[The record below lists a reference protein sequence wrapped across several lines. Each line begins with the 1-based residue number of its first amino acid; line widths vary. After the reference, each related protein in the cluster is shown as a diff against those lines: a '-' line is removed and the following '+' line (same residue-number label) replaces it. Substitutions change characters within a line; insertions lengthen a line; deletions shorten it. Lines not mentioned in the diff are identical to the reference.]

1 MITLICG
8 VCRAGKTT
16 YSRLFNNVIHLDDVE
31 KPGKRYAK
39 VNEILDGKS
48 GDVVVE
54 GVYETAEYRSE
65 LLKHYKGEGKRLCI
79 WLDPSEETIK
89 SRLRHQP
96 FYRKRHFEPP
106 TYAEGWDEIII
117 GE

>member
-16 YSRLFNNVIHLDDVE
+16 YSQAFENVIHLDDVE
-31 KPGKRYAK
+31 KPSKRLAK
-39 VNEILDGKS
+39 VNELLDCES

-54 GVYETAEYRSE
+54 GVYEHAEYRKE

-79 WLDPSEETIK
+79 WLNPSEETIRA
-89 SRLRHQP
+89 RLRHL
-96 FYRKRHFEPP
+96 YRKQRFESP
-106 TYAEGWDEIII
+106 TYDEGWDEIVII
-117 GE
+117 EG